1 MVVRWAQDLAAAR
14 GVTRWAADVP
24 LSALEDATAELGRRC
39 VLLDGNDVEDKHDFL
54 RLCDMAFAL
63 PEWFGHNWDAL
74 EECLADLDEP
84 AGVVVIGSDCALFAE
99 SEPDEYATAL
109 DVFNDTARTLG
120 LDGTPFAVL
129 LIGDDGEDVDLLDED
144 DLDLDED
151 AEEDLDL
158 DEVYEPGAAPVDEAF

>member
-1 MVVRWAQDLAAAR
+1 MVVSWAQHLATAR
-14 GVTRWAADVP
+14 GVTPWAPDVP
-24 LSALEDATAELGRRC
+24 VASLEDAAAELGRRC

-54 RLCDMAFAL
+54 RLCEVAFAL

-74 EECLADLDEP
+74 EECLADLDVPE
-84 AGVVVIGSDCALFAE
+84 GVVVLWSDWGFFAE

-129 LIGDDGEDVDLLDED
+129 LIGADSPDDDPDE

-151 AEEDLDL
+151 AEDDIEL
-158 DEVYEPGAAPVDEAF
+158 DEVFDIGSQSADESF